1 MASAPLTGV
10 KVLDLSRAVAG
21 PFCTL
26 MLADLGARVIKI
38 EEPGAGDE
46 TRQWGPPFVQGES
59 AYFLSLNRNKESVAL
74 DFKQEE
80 DRKLLNCLVR
90 ACDVVV
96 QNFRP
101 GVPERLGIDYESL
114 RRENPGLIYVSISGF
129 GLSGPDSQ
137 RPGYDLIIQ
146 AMSGMMRASGTVNEP
161 AKSCF
166 PAADVLAGQSA
177 SQAVLAA
184 LYAKQRTGEGTHI
197 EVSLLES
204 LLFAMSLHTT
214 ASLLTGVTPEPHG
227 TSHPSIVPYQLLRC
241 EDNLLAVAVP
251 NQRIWKRFCD
261 AVGKPEWTEDE
272 RYRTN
277 PDRIRHRET
286 LIGEIEEVMR
296 QRPSAEWVRILDRY
310 GVPCG
315 PLLQVSDIVQHPQ
328 ILARNS
334 VATVQHPVLGAMRL
348 LANPIRFDHYR
359 MEYQAPPTLGQHTAR
374 VREEF
379 LMRQAR

>member
-1 MASAPLTGV
+1 
-10 KVLDLSRAVAG
+10 LDA
-21 PFCTL
+21 
-26 MLADLGARVIKI
+26 
-38 EEPGAGDE
+38 
-46 TRQWGPPFVQGES
+46 
-59 AYFLSLNRNKESVAL
+59 
-74 DFKQEE
+74 
-80 DRKLLNCLVR
+80 LVR
-90 ACDVVV
+90 ECDVVV

-114 RRENPGLIYVSISGF
+114 RRQNTGLIYVSISGF
-129 GLSGPDSQ
+129 GLSGPDRL

-146 AMSGMMRASGTVNEP
+146 AMSGMMRASGTATEP

-166 PAADVLAGQSA
+166 PAADVLAGQTA

-214 ASLLTGVTPEPHG
+214 ASLLTGATPEPHG
-227 TSHPSIVPYQLLRC
+227 TSHSSIVPYQLLRC

-251 NQRIWKRFCD
+251 NQRIWKRFCE
-261 AVGKPEWTEDE
+261 ALGRPEWLEDE

-277 PDRIRHRET
+277 RDRIRHRET
-286 LIGEIEEVMR
+286 LIAEIEQVMK
-296 QRPSAEWVRILDRY
+296 QRPSAEWVRILDQH

-315 PLLQVSDIVQHPQ
+315 PLLLVSDIVRHPQ

-334 VATVQHPVLGAMRL
+334 VAMVEHPVLGPMQL
-348 LANPIRFDHYR
+348 LANPIRFENYG
-359 MEYQAPPTLGQHTAR
+359 MEYRPPPTLGQHTGS

-379 LMRQAR
+379 LELDTRDGKR